1 MKTSYDRPVTGTLTM
16 KLENGEEWEARWEDL
31 KKLRLVEGSSAYY
44 SLQHVLTDALEKA
57 KWRGIEDDSLIADI
71 LAIFGLYLFSA
82 DFQDEK
88 IKDTLALHV
97 KNIVEASRAVQQQKI
112 TDAEAAAKKEKEA
125 AKEATKETKAVAKP
139 APPKDKPAA
148 N

>member
-1 MKTSYDRPVTGTLTM
+1 MKTSYDRPVAGTLTM
-16 KLENGEEWEARWEDL
+16 KLENGEEWEAQWEDF
-31 KKLRLVEGSSAYY
+31 KKLRLVEGSSTYY
-44 SLQHVLTDALEKA
+44 SLQSVLTDALEKG

-88 IKDTLALHV
+88 IKDRLALHV
-97 KNIVEASRAVQQQKI
+97 KNIVEASGAVQQKKI
-112 TDAEAAAKKEKEA
+112 ADAKAAAKKEKQSA
-125 AKEATKETKAVAKP
+125 QAVINDSKPVAKP